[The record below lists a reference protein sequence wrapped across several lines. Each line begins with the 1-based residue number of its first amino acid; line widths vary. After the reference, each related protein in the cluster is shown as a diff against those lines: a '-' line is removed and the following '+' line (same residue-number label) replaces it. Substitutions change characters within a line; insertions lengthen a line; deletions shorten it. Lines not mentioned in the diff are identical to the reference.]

1 MRQISTD
8 VLVVGAGP
16 AGLTAALRSA
26 EYGHRTICIEKK
38 NETGGAQYGGM
49 GPFAAGSR
57 FQKEAK
63 LEGCSPRD
71 AFLALMDHSKWRTDA
86 ALTSA
91 FVNHSAEMIDWLAD
105 EGVLFRKM
113 DGSEPMMFGP
123 PPAAEGEDPKPEAPA
138 EEPEK
143 KPNPMGN
150 YSHSFKMRPEYA
162 DKCDARGMYITMLL
176 TDRLLAHE
184 NAELRL
190 ETAADYLLLRD
201 GAVVG
206 AKCHNKDGDFE
217 ISARAVVLAAGG
229 FAGNAEMV
237 STYTSFHLNED
248 LFYTHPQPNVTG
260 DGLRMAWEAGAG
272 KSHMMMDIYKGMP
285 IFGGPAGTKN
295 EWLLLSNPN
304 LMVNRSG
311 VRFVAEDCE
320 RYAMGNAIHAQP
332 GGCGFMIIDETI
344 ADEYRAAGPFPGP
357 DNATCLADLDE
368 IFAEAQAMH
377 YPYVFAADSLEEL
390 CQQTGIRL
398 EGLKQAIA
406 DYNAL
411 CDAGEDTQFYKS
423 PEYLKPLH
431 GPRYYAAQFF
441 CDSFGGLG
449 GIKINPS
456 TEVVTEENEVIPG
469 LFAAGSDV
477 NSIYAD
483 TYPQHLSGNTTGFAY
498 TTGLIASDNVH
509 QYLTRTEE
517 R

>member
-1 MRQISTD
+1 MRQITTD

-57 FQKEAK
+57 LQKEAG
-63 LEGCSPRD
+63 LEDCSTKD

-91 FVNHSAEMIDWLAD
+91 FVNHSAEMIDWLAE

-113 DGSEPMMFGP
+113 DGSEPFMFGP
-123 PPAAEGEDPKPEAPA
+123 PPAGGEDGEK
-138 EEPEK
+138 PEK
-143 KPNPMGN
+143 KPNPMGS

-162 DKCDARGMYITMLL
+162 EKCDARGMYITMLL
-176 TDRLLAHE
+176 TDRLLARE

-190 ETAADYLLLRD
+190 ETTAERLLVSD
-201 GAVVG
+201 GAVTG
-206 AKCHNKDGDFE
+206 ARCHDKDGDFE
-217 ISARAVVLAAGG
+217 IRAKAVVLAAGG
-229 FAGNAEMV
+229 FAGSAEMV
-237 STYTSFHLNED
+237 SAYTSFHLNED

-260 DGLRMAWEAGAG
+260 DGLRMAWEVGAG

-285 IFGGPAGTKN
+285 VFGGPAGTKN

-304 LMVNRSG
+304 LMVNRNG

-332 GGCGFMIIDETI
+332 GGCGFMIIDSTI
-344 ADEYRAAGPFPGP
+344 ANEYRAAGPFIGP
-357 DNATCLADLDE
+357 DNANCLADLDE
-368 IFAEAQAMH
+368 IYAEAQAMG

-390 CQQTGIRL
+390 CEQTGIRL
-398 EGLKQAIA
+398 EGLKQAIE

-411 CDAGEDTQFYKS
+411 CQAGEDTQFYKRS
-423 PEYLKPLH
+423 EYLKPLRS
-431 GPRYYAAQFF
+431 PRYYAAQYF

-449 GIKINPS
+449 GIKINPN
-456 TEVVTEENEVIPG
+456 TEVITERNEVIPG

-498 TTGLIASDNVH
+498 TTGLIASDTVH
-509 QYLTRTEE
+509 QYLTGMEDRA
-517 R
+517 